1 MHGKNEGGEFNDF
14 VEIYTF
20 KFNDFVLI
28 YHYKINDFGVL

>member
-1 MHGKNEGGEFNDF
+1 MRGGKFNDF

>member
-1 MHGKNEGGEFNDF
+1 MKGGEFNDF